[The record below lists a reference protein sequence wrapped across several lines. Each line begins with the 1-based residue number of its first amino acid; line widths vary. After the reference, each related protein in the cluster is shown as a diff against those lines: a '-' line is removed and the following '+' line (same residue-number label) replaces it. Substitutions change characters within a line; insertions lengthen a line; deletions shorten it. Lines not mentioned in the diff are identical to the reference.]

1 MGAQAEVLSDRRWL
15 RSSFPASLRCC
26 ESWIS
31 GTDGMGTQP
40 ENVSFF
46 GGILPKLNKHFRK
59 LELSEI
65 MIQTVYLVGMNVQK
79 LVECIYFSRVF
90 IAQNKTL

>member
-1 MGAQAEVLSDRRWL
+1 
-15 RSSFPASLRCC
+15 
-26 ESWIS
+26 
-31 GTDGMGTQP
+31 MGTQP

-46 GGILPKLNKHFRK
+46 GGILPKLNKHLRK